1 MVNKMKLFQRIAD
14 WASVACGTPQFLGLH
29 LIWWIIWIGF
39 KVEAFPFGL
48 LTMLLS
54 LEAIIL
60 AILILN
66 SSNRQGEEDRAVIRK
81 DLKLDNRTHKLV
93 EEIWKKVAP
102 GEELNDD

>member
-1 MVNKMKLFQRIAD
+1 MKLFQRIAD

-29 LIWWIIWIGF
+29 LIWWVIWIGF
-39 KVEAFPFGL
+39 KAEAFPYGF

-66 SSNRQGEEDRAVIRK
+66 ASNRQGEEDREVINK
-81 DLKLDNRTHKLV
+81 DLKLDHRTHRLV
-93 EEIWKKVAP
+93 EAIWNKLSPEEEIP
-102 GEELNDD
+102 ND